1 MSLWE
6 AFYGRRLRLV
16 ASMMATTA
24 TASALAAADFGSSSV
39 NYSPGY
45 LLPVIATAPMGRLRW
60 LIAMTTAMVA
70 ITFLGYFLPISA
82 PTANAEAIDDS
93 FRLVNRG
100 LIAMV
105 IIATACLLGYVYP
118 QTAAGPSRGRT
129 FPTIRPLPQIKNW
142 FGNNAFTVVAVFCLV
157 CELTITIVDCLAPA
171 TYNIALLHL
180 FPVAVSALGG
190 TRLLLWGTVLA
201 ALIGTRL
208 GVEHG
213 PDIESE
219 VFQSPILL
227 NRFMVRLTIIGVA
240 ILLEPWA
247 SRRKDDANGLDLDI
261 PGPHL
266 AWAAPSRQIA
276 TPSRQRNAPKVL
288 YLDHAARLGGGEIAL
303 LNLLKVLDKQRF
315 RPSVV
320 LAEDGPL
327 VDKLKGEGIPTE
339 VIPLSR
345 RVLDTRKDTLDGRAL
360 LRIGEIWT
368 SVAYAGKLA
377 MYIRRGRFSIIHTNS
392 LKADVIGGL
401 AARLSGCHVV
411 WHVRD
416 RIDPDYLPA
425 PAVHT
430 FRAVCCALAD
440 YVVTNSHAC
449 MGLLRPTFG
458 DIFGERAARERMR
471 VVHDGVPSEAFIP
484 TNGHR
489 TNRSPVVGLVGRI
502 SPFKGQEYFIEAAAI
517 VRRQF
522 PDVKF
527 RIIGS
532 ALFGES
538 DYEAGIRKQV
548 VDLNLE
554 GTVEF
559 AGFRSDVQAAIAE
572 LDVVAHASVT
582 GEPFGLVIA
591 EGMAAGKPVVATG
604 EGGVPEIIE
613 DGVSGLLVPVR
624 DSKALADAILRYLSD
639 PQTASEIA
647 ARGRERIAK
656 FFTIDNSARKAEAFY
671 DYILA
676 RRRGAR
682 PAAAKSEIPS
692 WSAFALHWGLLAG
705 ALCELMY
712 SVFEIIRI
720 QAT

>member
-6 AFYGRRLRLV
+6 AFYGRRLRLA

-24 TASALAAADFGSSSV
+24 TASALAAADFGSSTV

-45 LLPVIATAPMGRLRW
+45 LLPVIATAPLGRLRW
-60 LIAMTTAMVA
+60 LVAMTTAMV
-70 ITFLGYFLPISA
+70 IVTFLGYFLPISSSIV
-82 PTANAEAIDDS
+82 NAEAVDDS

-100 LIAMV
+100 LIALV

-118 QTAAGPSRGRT
+118 QTTARHSRGRT
-129 FPTIRPLPQIKNW
+129 FPIIRPLPPIKNW
-142 FGNNAFTVVAVFCLV
+142 FGNNAFVVVSAFCLI
-157 CELTITIVDCLAPA
+157 CELAITIVDCLAPA

-201 ALIGTRL
+201 ALVGTRL

-213 PDIESE
+213 PDIALEAFES
-219 VFQSPILL
+219 SILL

-240 ILLEPWA
+240 ILLEPWV
-247 SRRKDDANGLDLDI
+247 SRRKDDERGLDLDI

-266 AWAAPSRQIA
+266 AWAAPNRRVA
-276 TPSRQRNAPKVL
+276 THERQRNAPKVL
-288 YLDHAARLGGGEIAL
+288 YFDHAARLGGGEIAL

-320 LAEDGPL
+320 LAENGPL
-327 VDKLKGEGIPTE
+327 VNMLKKEGIPTQ

-360 LRIGEIWT
+360 LRIRDIWT
-368 SVAYAGKLA
+368 SVTYACRLA
-377 MYIRRGRFSIIHTNS
+377 TYIRKGSFSIIHTNS

-401 AARLSGCHVV
+401 AARLSGCNVV

-489 TNRSPVVGLVGRI
+489 INRSPVVGLVGRI
-502 SPFKGQEYFIEAAAI
+502 SPFKGQEYFIEAAAL
-517 VRRQF
+517 VRQQF

-538 DYEAGIRKQV
+538 EYEASIRKQV

-559 AGFRSDVQAAIAE
+559 AGFRNDVQAAIAE

-613 DGVSGLLVPVR
+613 DGISGLLVPVR
-624 DSKALADAILRYLSD
+624 NSKALADAIIRLLSD
-639 PQTASEIA
+639 PEKASEIA

-656 FFTIDNSARKAEAFY
+656 YFTIDNSARKAEAFY
-671 DYILA
+671 DYILD
-676 RRRGAR
+676 RRRGSRAEV
-682 PAAAKSEIPS
+682 AKSTYS
-692 WSAFALHWGLLAG
+692 WSATTMSWGLLVA
-705 ALCELMY
+705 ALCELAV

-720 QAT
+720 QSV